1 MKAILKEIFI
11 MCLLCVVITLVLGIL
26 FYEYT
31 PTKKA
36 LPNMI
41 SYEPNEKIANQIE
54 EIDLAT
60 KNSTIIQTYRMGS
73 SDLTMY
79 KAQNLYVSGKKDPF
93 ADYKVEESTTN
104 TSTTQPNSSDNAQ
117 SSNNRN
123 NTSGNQNNNNGSNSG
138 SSGSST
144 NTSST
149 GSFFEKPGV
158 K

>member
-1 MKAILKEIFI
+1 MKTILKEIFI
-11 MCLLCVVITLVLGIL
+11 MCLLCIVITLVLGIL

-41 SYEPNEKIANQIE
+41 SYVPNEKIANQIE

-93 ADYKVEESTTN
+93 ADYKVEENTTN
-104 TSTTQPNSSDNAQ
+104 TSTTQANSSDNAQ
-117 SSNNRN
+117 SSNNKN
-123 NTSGNQNNNNGSNSG
+123 NTSSNSNNNSGSNSG
-138 SSGSST
+138 SSDTST